1 MNRVI
6 NYKQTRFADPNEH
19 VMKIVFRGK
28 SMRGKKMMK
37 TYITTLSVVLLA
49 GTQFVRAQESTAV
62 VLADLDAANAAA
74 QTEEAK
80 KVAVETEAAKV
91 ASTSATL
98 YERAIAS
105 YNAGKYDESKA
116 FFDAMILADKY
127 DTRPARYQKRI
138 ARKIKVIEAK
148 KKEAAR
154 LEAMARNEKEWTVS
168 PVLMIATNETAAT
181 EADSPRT
188 IAIREMEAK
197 LKSIIIPTLD
207 FRDANVKDVVIFLT
221 ETCRR
226 LDKENGR
233 GVNLLLLGMGSYDDN
248 ANPVTIS
255 IRDMSLYT
263 ALGYISE
270 MAKLQ
275 FEVRPTAVA
284 LMPLGYAS
292 PADML
297 LRTYDIKSNEVGEQ
311 LSSSSS
317 TAAPAETTG
326 TGDLFGDTA
335 ATSTGGTSG
344 GGPINVKGFFSVVKF
359 PEGSKAEYQSKF
371 KKLICLNTPQ
381 NLKLIE
387 EILGTMEDKAKAQ
400 LAEQVKIDAKFIEFN
415 EGSMEQLGFDWTVYG
430 TGTAAGFGLKDGTYF
445 QKTSGFLIPRTPY
458 DPNDSAQGGN
468 GRWDTTT
475 YVPGTTPTP
484 LYTRS
489 VDGYTKIANNG
500 QGFWGGA
507 MRNASGV
514 FNTAKSGVLSTM
526 NGNPAAMVFGDG
538 SVDLRITMLEQNGT
552 ADVLSAPSVTT
563 KSGNEAIIRVVEVH
577 RYPQD
582 YDVETGRNTVPV
594 VKPQDW
600 EDFDLGVSLKVTP
613 VVNAD
618 TGTIDLD
625 LAPEITKFKGF
636 DNYIVGYNNVVV
648 GGDYNSGGG
657 NSAGDNRALL
667 ARMPYFEKRVITTQ
681 VTIADGSS
689 ILMGGLV
696 SELTETY
703 RDQIPFLGDIP
714 YLGRL
719 FRTEGSRS
727 SKRNL
732 VIYVK
737 AKQIDINGMS
747 AEDRKQNRA
756 AQLGS

>member
-19 VMKIVFRGK
+19 AMKIVFRGK

-74 QTEEAK
+74 GAQTVEAK
-80 KVAVETEAAKV
+80 KVDVETAAAKK

-98 YERAIAS
+98 YKRAIAS
-105 YNAGKYDESKA
+105 YNAGEYDESKA
-116 FFDAMILADKY
+116 LFDAMILADKY

-138 ARKIKVIEAK
+138 ARKIMAIEAK
-148 KKEAAR
+148 KKDAAR
-154 LEAMARNEKEWTVS
+154 LEAMARTEKEWNVKPT
-168 PVLMIATNETAAT
+168 LMVATNETRAVGM
-181 EADSPRT
+181 DSPRT
-188 IAIREMEAK
+188 IAIRKMEAK

-292 PADML
+292 PAEMI

-317 TAAPAETTG
+317 AAAPAETTG

-335 ATSTGGTSG
+335 ATSTGGASG
-344 GGPINVKGFFSVVKF
+344 GGPISVKGFFSIVEF
-359 PEGSKAEYQSKF
+359 PAGSKAEYQSQF
-371 KKLICLNTPQ
+371 KKLMCVNTPK

-400 LAEQVKIDAKFIEFN
+400 LAEQVKIDAKFIEFS

-430 TGTAAGFGLKDGTYF
+430 SGTVGGFGMKDGDYF
-445 QKTSGFLIPRTPY
+445 QKASGFLTPRTPH
-458 DPNDSAQGGN
+458 DPNFGG
-468 GRWDTTT
+468 GDI

-484 LYTRS
+484 LYSRA
-489 VDGYTKIANNG
+489 VDGYQEIQGNG
-500 QGFWGGA
+500 QSFWSA
-507 MRNASGV
+507 AQRNASGV
-514 FNTAKSGVLSTM
+514 FETAKSGILSTM
-526 NGNPAAMVFGDG
+526 SGNPAAMVFGNETI
-538 SVDLRITMLEQNGT
+538 DLRITALEQNGT

-582 YDVETGRNTVPV
+582 YDVETGRNTTPV

-636 DNYIVGYNNVVV
+636 DNYIVGYDSVLS
-648 GGDYNSGGG
+648 GGDYNGSGGTPG
-657 NSAGDNRALL
+657 GSGGALL

-696 SELTETY
+696 SELTETF

-727 SKRNL
+727 SKKNL

-737 AKQIDINGMS
+737 ATQIDINGMS
-747 AEDRKQNRA
+747 AEARKQSRA